1 MHRSTRRP
9 NTQTTAKG
17 CARQTTLSEGPRQY
31 EQPRAECAI
40 WRLLGALSSRISL
53 RAVLRCALLVVR
65 AQTGKA
71 WPAPAHGAA
80 GPKGAAGPV
89 VGSRSRFSGGRRQW
103 VRRHVRGR
111 RLGPG
116 LTVCILTAAPAENA
130 RWHLERHRTCAHSRE
145 AALGGRG
152 ASDTKESTAKGQHEA
167 RRTGPSSGGDSSS
180 VSTSIARNLFPLQPP
195 PRRPLE
201 GRRNGRTTSCSV
213 QSTSSRRSR
222 PASPS

>member
-80 GPKGAAGPV
+80 GPKGGSGASCRLLFPLQRASSVGATARAGPSA
-89 VGSRSRFSGGRRQW
+89 GARSHCLHSDRCSRK
-103 VRRHVRGR
+103 
-111 RLGPG
+111 
-116 LTVCILTAAPAENA
+116 E
-130 RWHLERHRTCAHSRE
+130 CAL
-145 AALGGRG
+145 ALGEASNVCTLARSGARGQG

-195 PRRPLE
+195 PQTPRRE
-201 GRRNGRTTSCSV
+201 EKWKNYFM
-213 QSTSSRRSR
+213 QRSKYVE
-222 PASPS
+222 PT

>member
-1 MHRSTRRP
+1 MHRSTQRP

-53 RAVLRCALLVVR
+53 RAVLGCALLVVR
-65 AQTGKA
+65 AQMGKA

-80 GPKGAAGPV
+80 GPKGQRGQLSALVPASAGATARAGPSAGV
-89 VGSRSRFSGGRRQW
+89 RSHCLHSDRCSRR
-103 VRRHVRGR
+103 
-111 RLGPG
+111 
-116 LTVCILTAAPAENA
+116 E
-130 RWHLERHRTCAHSRE
+130 CAL
-145 AALGGRG
+145 ALGEASNECTLTRSGARG
-152 ASDTKESTAKGQHEA
+152 QRASDTKESTAKGQHEA
-167 RRTGPSSGGDSSS
+167 RRTGPSGGSS

-195 PRRPLE
+195 RGPLE

-222 PASPS
+222 PTSPS

>member
-31 EQPRAECAI
+31 KHPRAECAI

-116 LTVCILTAAPAENA
+116 LTVCILTAAPAKNA

-152 ASDTKESTAKGQHEA
+152 QATQRNPQRKGNMRHVERDLAAAAAAAASAPASRA
-167 RRTGPSSGGDSSS
+167 
-180 VSTSIARNLFPLQPP
+180 IYFLYNP

>member
-1 MHRSTRRP
+1 MSAKVTCTVVREGQTHKLQQKAVHGKRRFLKGHDSTNNPEQSARFGGCWGPCQAEFLFVQSFGVRFWSSVPRRG
-9 NTQTTAKG
+9 K
-17 CARQTTLSEGPRQY
+17 RGPRL
-31 EQPRAECAI
+31 PMARRA
-40 WRLLGALSSRISL
+40 R
-53 RAVLRCALLVVR
+53 
-65 AQTGKA
+65 
-71 WPAPAHGAA
+71 
-80 GPKGAAGPV
+80 KGAAGPV
-89 VGSRSRFSGGRRQW
+89 VGSCSRFSGRRQW

-195 PRRPLE
+195 PQTPRRE
-201 GRRNGRTTSCSV
+201 EKWKNYFM
-213 QSTSSRRSR
+213 QRSKYVE
-222 PASPS
+222 PT